1 VGRRCG
7 DDTGSLSGG
16 PEELMR
22 VGIDA
27 HMVGGHETGNETYV
41 KGLVDGFT
49 ALADPDLELFAYHIG
64 SAWTNS
70 SRTAHFQKLLTGS
83 PYVRLG
89 AELPLRSLAQRLD
102 VLHMTYGAPVWS
114 AAPIVLTVHDICYA
128 TNPEWFSPRDLRVL
142 SSVVPRSIRMAAHV
156 ITDSESARGEII
168 DHYHVPEEKISNI
181 PIGAGAGAAPITLEE
196 ASRELGSLDLNLERP
211 YLLTVGNLQPRKNL
225 VRLVEAFNQLV
236 GSGHDIDLVVVG
248 PRHFRADEVFQAA
261 QSAKGRTHLTGYVSD
276 RQLAACYRCS
286 TAFVLP
292 SLYEGFGLPVIEAM
306 SHGVPVACSNAGA
319 LPEVCGDAA
328 VLFDPRSVEAI
339 AAAVTRLLDDSNLRE
354 RLSRAGQTRAAQFS
368 WKRTAELTLAAY
380 RKAVGS

>member
-1 VGRRCG
+1 
-7 DDTGSLSGG
+7 
-16 PEELMR
+16 MR

-41 KGLVDGFT
+41 KGLIDGFR
-49 ALADPDLELFAYHIG
+49 ARGDENLDLVAYHVG
-64 SAWTNS
+64 DAWMTS
-70 SRTAHFQKLLTGS
+70 SPRLHFQRLLTS
-83 PYVRLG
+83 NPFVRLG

-142 SSVVPRSIRMAAHV
+142 SSVVPRSIGLAAYV
-156 ITDSESARGEII
+156 ITDSESARREIME
-168 DHYHVPEEKISNI
+168 HYHVPEEKISNI
-181 PIGAGAGAAPITLEE
+181 PIGAGAGSATITPEE
-196 ASRELGSLDLNLERP
+196 ARAELASLDLNAERP

-236 GSGHDIDLVVVG
+236 SGGLDIDLVIVG
-248 PRHFRADEVFQAA
+248 PRHFRSEEVLQAA
-261 QSAKGRTHLTGYVSD
+261 QSAMGRIHFTGYISD

-306 SHGVPVACSNAGA
+306 SHGVPVACSDAGA

-328 VLFDPRSVEAI
+328 VLFDPRSIEAI
-339 AAAVTRLLDDSNLRE
+339 AAAVGQILSDSELRE
-354 RLSRAGQTRAAQFS
+354 RLSRAGQARAAQFS
-368 WKRTAELTLAAY
+368 WKQCAELTLAAY
-380 RKAVGS
+380 VKARR

>member
-1 VGRRCG
+1 
-7 DDTGSLSGG
+7 
-16 PEELMR
+16 MR

-41 KGLVDGFT
+41 KGLVGGFM
-49 ALADPDLELFAYHIG
+49 ALAPEDLELVVYHVG
-64 SAWTNS
+64 SPWAPPSPTT
-70 SRTAHFQKLLTGS
+70 RFQRLSTGS

-89 AELPLRSLAQRLD
+89 AELPVRSLTQRLD
-102 VLHMTYGAPVWS
+102 LLHMTYGAPVWS

-156 ITDSESARGEII
+156 ITDSESARREII
-168 DHYHVPEEKISNI
+168 EHYGVPEARISSI
-181 PIGAGAGAAPITLEE
+181 PIGAGAGAMPITPEE
-196 ASRELGSLDLNLERP
+196 ARKELAALDLNLERP

-225 VRLVEAFNQLV
+225 IRLVEAFEQLV
-236 GSGHDIDLVVVG
+236 GGGHDIDLVVVG

-261 QSAKGRTHLTGYVSD
+261 QSAMGRIHFTGYISD
-276 RQLAACYRCS
+276 RQLAACYTCS
-286 TAFVLP
+286 TVFVLP

-306 SHGVPVACSNAGA
+306 AHGVPVACSDAGA

-339 AAAVTRLLDDSNLRE
+339 ATAVSRILSDPDLRE
-354 RLSRAGQTRAAQFS
+354 RLTRSGRARAAQFS
-368 WKRTAELTLAAY
+368 WKKCAELTLSAY
-380 RKAVGS
+380 MKARR